1 MILSHDRPEELTR
14 AYRSVLA
21 QTVKPERIV
30 IVFSG
35 KEIAVSYGGIPTV
48 AVRCEGTGG
57 AARNAGASL
66 CDDGFIAFLDDDDEW
81 SPGKLE
87 SQLPMFSE
95 GVCMVCSPYFVESET
110 GADVFRPRIQGSI
123 LEENVLGC
131 TSMVLLRK
139 DAFDAAGGFDPRMQS
154 NQEWDLWIRMLDLG
168 ETECSDDIVGTKHD
182 SADSISSD
190 GRRRE
195 RGWIRLLSKHLPRYL
210 HDPRALERALW
221 FFYRDMLFLRR
232 WIPALIGAALYG
244 AVRVPMILLD
254 IARGIDPNRGSGGR
268 RCRRRSSSASPERRM
283 SSEQG
288 ASNRNGRERWPT
300 ACDREEV

>member
-1 MILSHDRPEELTR
+1 MILSHDRPEALAR

-21 QTVKPERIV
+21 QTVRPERIV

-35 KEIAVSYGGIPTV
+35 KEIPVTHGDVPTV

-57 AARNAGASL
+57 SARNAGASL

-81 SPGKLE
+81 SPRRLE

-95 GVCMVCSPYFVESET
+95 GVCLVCSPYLVESEDGT
-110 GADVFRPRIQGSI
+110 EVFRPCIQGSI

-139 DAFDAAGGFDPRMQS
+139 DAFDATGGFDPLMQS

-168 ETECSDDIVGTKHD
+168 EAACSGDIVGTKHD

-195 RGWIRLLSKHLPRYL
+195 KGWIRLLAKHLPRYL
-210 HDPRALERALW
+210 RDPRALERALW
-221 FFYRDMLFLRR
+221 FFFRDMLFLRR
-232 WIPALIGAALYG
+232 WIPALIGASLYG
-244 AVRVPMILLD
+244 AVRVPMIVID
-254 IARGIDPNRGSGGR
+254 IVRGIDPNRGSNGR
-268 RCRRRSSSASPERRM
+268 RRRKRSSSASQEHRM
-283 SSEQG
+283 SSG
-288 ASNRNGRERWPT
+288 RDASNRNGRERWPT
-300 ACDREEV
+300 SCDREEV